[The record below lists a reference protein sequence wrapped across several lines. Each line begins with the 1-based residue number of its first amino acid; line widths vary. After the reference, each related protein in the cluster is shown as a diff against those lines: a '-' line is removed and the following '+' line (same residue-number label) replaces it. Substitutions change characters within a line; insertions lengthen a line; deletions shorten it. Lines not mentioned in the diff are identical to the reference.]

1 MKVKHLCTYLFLI
14 VFIFPENVSAQNSE
28 FQLANQLLQE
38 QKFEEALPIFRELN
52 KETPSA
58 YIFFERLTE
67 TLINLKEYDEA
78 IEIAQHQIKNNHS
91 VTRTKVV
98 LAELYHL
105 KGDKQKATEIWNEV
119 LEMDDAGIQ
128 SYYQVAGSMSSRREY
143 NQAIELYEQARK
155 KFNNPDLFTNEL
167 ANTFMQAGQFEKSVN
182 QYFQV
187 VKSSPGQMGYV
198 QQRFLRMRDDALYET
213 AALELED
220 FLLDMDRDHIAYS
233 QLYQLLSWLLMET
246 NEYRRA
252 FIFARQYE
260 SQTEQINYSLYA
272 LGNRFVSA
280 QQFELAID
288 AYSYYTESDSGQRFR
303 AMDEMAS
310 TYIQWARHAEQ
321 YSLESGDRVREL
333 YQKAYEIN
341 ETLLDEAPYYTRI
354 DRVLSSQIDLSL
366 DIFKDI
372 KLAERWYKMLEKLD
386 ESIVDEPAYK
396 LYAEGRMA
404 LFNREFTIARQALTR
419 ADRAT
424 SRSNLSE
431 QSRYYLSLSDF
442 YAGDY
447 EFSEIQ
453 LRSLERRSTSFFA
466 NNAIQLR
473 MWIKNGSRIDTTGS
487 SLKTLGGGLH
497 SIHTGKYKEAIDI
510 LEPILS
516 NPSHPFSDDITIEL
530 AKTIPDQYQ
539 PLVYQFLEQQITSQP
554 NSSLKERL
562 LWEKARSAENLA
574 RLYNTSPEL
583 FESEEL
589 QTVENQ
595 FFDQKLTFNF
605 SADRIEDM
613 YEQVLLEFPDGFYA
627 QYARE
632 KLQLAGTEPTL

>member
-1 MKVKHLCTYLFLI
+1 MKVKHLCTFLFLI
-14 VFIFPENVSAQNSE
+14 LFTFPGIASAQNSE
-28 FQLANQLLQE
+28 FQLANRLLQE

-52 KETPSA
+52 ENTPSA
-58 YIFFERLTE
+58 YIFFERLSE
-67 TLINLKEYDEA
+67 TLINMKRYDEA
-78 IEIAQHQIKNNHS
+78 IEIAHNQIDNNHS
-91 VTRTKVV
+91 VIRTKIV

-105 KGDKQKATEIWNEV
+105 NGDKQQAEETWNDV
-119 LEMDDAGIQ
+119 LERDGAGIQ

-143 NQAIELYEQARK
+143 NQAIHLYEQARER
-155 KFNNPDLFTNEL
+155 FNNPDLFTNEL
-167 ANTFMQAGQFEKSVN
+167 ANTYMQAGDFERAVN

-187 VKSSPGQMGYV
+187 VKNSPGQMGYV
-198 QQRFLRMRDDALYET
+198 QQRFLRMQDDALYET

-220 FLLDMDRDHIAYS
+220 FLLDLDRDHTAYS

-246 NEYRRA
+246 DEYRRA

-260 SQTEQINYSLYA
+260 SQTEQTNYSLYA
-272 LGNRFVSA
+272 LGNRLTSA
-280 QQFELAID
+280 QQFELAVD

-303 AMDEMAS
+303 AMEEVAS
-310 TYIQWARHAEQ
+310 TYIQWARHMEQ
-321 YSLESGDRVREL
+321 YSLESSRRVREL
-333 YQKAYEIN
+333 YQNAYEIN
-341 ETLLDEAPYYTRI
+341 ESLLEEAPYYNRI

-366 DIFKDI
+366 DIFKDSE
-372 KLAERWYKMLEKLD
+372 LAERWYNMLANLD
-386 ESIVDEPAYK
+386 ENVDEPAYK
-396 LYAEGRMA
+396 LYAEGRLA
-404 LFNREFTIARQALTR
+404 LFNKDFTTARQALTR
-419 ADRAT
+419 ADKAT

-453 LRSLERRSTSFFA
+453 LRSLERRNTSYFA

-473 MWIKNGSRIDTTGS
+473 MWIKNGLRADTTGS
-487 SLKTLGGGLH
+487 SLKMLGDGLH
-497 SIHTGKYKEAIDI
+497 SIHTGKYNEAIDD

-516 NPSHPFSDDITIEL
+516 DPSHPFSDDITIEL

-539 PLVYQFLEQQITSQP
+539 PLVYQFLDEQITSQP
-554 NSSLKERL
+554 NSPLRERM

-574 RLYNTSPEL
+574 ELYNSSPEL

-589 QTVENQ
+589 QITEEQ
-595 FFDQKLTFNF
+595 FFEGNESFNL
-605 SADRIEDM
+605 SKEVIEEM
-613 YEQVLLEFPDGFYA
+613 YEQILLEFPGGFYA

-632 KLQLAGTEPTL
+632 KLQLAGTEPT